1 MTDTVTPV
9 ELSALLD
16 RAEAAAAPLADSDPR
31 DRARALV
38 AVAGRLDDAADE
50 LIPLAIA
57 ETGLAEGRLRGE
69 IRRTTSQLRLFAEVI
84 AEGAYLDARID
95 EADPDYVIGPRP
107 DVRRVNVPI
116 GPVLIFAASNFP
128 FAFSVAGGDTAAA
141 LAAANPVVLKAHE
154 GHPRL
159 SRATAE
165 IVDNALTAAGLPGA
179 FNLIETRDDGITALR
194 DQRVRAAAFT
204 GSTATGRAL
213 AEIAAGRTNPIP
225 FFGELGSVNPVFV
238 TEAALRKNA
247 AQIAEGYVASVTG
260 SCGQLCTKPGFLFV
274 PSHTLVA
281 DHIVDAAAE
290 VGEHRELTPGITT
303 GYLRRRDAVMSRPD
317 VTTLVSGDVRVDD
330 DGFGWATP
338 AFVATSI
345 EALVS
350 AGGEL
355 LDEAFGP
362 LSVIVEYDD
371 AAALPELA
379 RRLFPGNLTA
389 TVHSADGEDSPEL
402 AALVRALVQLS
413 GRVLFGGWPTGVSV
427 TAAMQHGG
435 PYPATT
441 VDSTSVGTAAIGRF
455 LRAVAYQNA
464 PESLLPPPLRD
475 DNPWQ
480 IPQRRSIKGLSAQWG
495 SLSGRY

>member
-1 MTDTVTPV
+1 VTDTATPV
-9 ELSALLD
+9 DLSAVLD
-16 RAEAAAAPLADSDPR
+16 RAEAAAAPLADIDPH

-38 AVAGRLDDAADE
+38 AVADRLDDAADE
-50 LIPLAIA
+50 LVPLAIT

-69 IRRTTSQLRLFAEVI
+69 IRRTTWQLRLFAEVI

-95 EADPDYVIGPRP
+95 EADPDYVVGPRP
-107 DVRRVNVPI
+107 DVRRVNMPI
-116 GPVLIFAASNFP
+116 GPVLVFAASNFP

-141 LAAANPVVLKAHE
+141 LAAGNPVVVKAHE

-159 SRATAE
+159 SRAIGE
-165 IVDNALTAAGLPGA
+165 IVENALTAAGLPGA
-179 FNLIETRDDGITALR
+179 FNLIETRDDGIAALR
-194 DQRVRAAAFT
+194 DPRVRAAAFT
-204 GSTATGRAL
+204 GSTAAGRAL
-213 AEIAAGRTNPIP
+213 AEIAANRPNPIP
-225 FFGELGSVNPVFV
+225 FYGELGSVNPVFV
-238 TEAALRKNA
+238 TDAALRESA
-247 AQIAEGYVASVTG
+247 AQIAEGYVVSVTG

-274 PSHTLVA
+274 PSHTRVA
-281 DHIVDAAAE
+281 DRIVDAAAE
-290 VGEHRELTPGITT
+290 VGEHRELTPGVTA
-303 GYLRRRDAVMSRPD
+303 GYVRRRDAIMSRTD
-317 VTTLVSGDVRVDD
+317 VTTLVAGDVRVDD
-330 DGFGWATP
+330 DGFGWAAPT
-338 AFVATSI
+338 FVVTSVH
-345 EALVS
+345 ALLD
-350 AGGEL
+350 AGDEL

-389 TVHSADGEDSPEL
+389 TVHAADGEHSPEL
-402 AALVRALVQLS
+402 AALVRALVQVS

-480 IPQRRSIKGLSAQWG
+480 IPQRRSLKGLSVQWG